1 MLRLIRHVEHA
12 TFQENLCFVR
22 PNDSFCVSWTMIRN
36 RMCLCHHFC
45 HPKLKF
51 WRPPNH
57 LDVTWPWSLEYLD
70 FQNFQKRTKICTSE
84 CILDVGEVTSREK
97 LHSYLLRVHLKSKR
111 RHFSETETVLTYGA
125 LLPTL
130 DTCQNGHDLLQIMVK
145 YDWLKVC
152 SYSWKY
158 LSHLSISPDKM
169 TYKWH
174 NLNNVNT
181 KC

>member
-1 MLRLIRHVEHA
+1 M
-12 TFQENLCFVR
+12 R
-22 PNDSFCVSWTMIRN
+22 PNDGFCVSWTMIRN

-45 HPKLKF
+45 HPKLKI
-51 WRPPNH
+51 WRPLNH
-57 LDVTWPWSLEYLD
+57 LDVTWPWSREYLN

-84 CILDVGEVTSREK
+84 CILDVGGVTHVRNCTRICFKCTWRAKGDIFRKPK
-97 LHSYLLRVHLKSKR
+97 LCWHMVHFCPL
-111 RHFSETETVLTYGA
+111 GN
-125 LLPTL
+125 LP
-130 DTCQNGHDLLQIMVK
+130 NGHDLFHTKVK
-145 YDWLKVC
+145 YGWLQVC

-174 NLNNVNT
+174 NLSNVNT